1 MQLTLTLVG
10 VALIVLFLLL
20 EAGLRLLFGFG
31 NPLLYLGDPQ
41 IGYLLA
47 PNQKTRRFGNHIE
60 INQYSMRSGAITA
73 QRAPDTQR
81 ILIIGDSIVNG
92 GWWTDQQNIISAM
105 LQRDLQNRPITNRA
119 RQTAP
124 PFASPHD
131 DSPTPAAVSR
141 PVIEVL
147 NASANSW
154 GPRNELAY
162 LQRFGCFEAQIVVL
176 VINTDDLFATAPT
189 ALPVG
194 ADRNYPDRKP
204 LLAIAEA
211 VNRFLPPPPVAEAL
225 QAVQAEPGD
234 RVGFN
239 LEAIQQIHTLTQQ
252 SQAQLLLIMTP
263 LLREIGQPGSRDYEI
278 RARQRLSAFVAAEH
292 IPYIDFLP
300 IFNALPQP
308 QALYQDHIH
317 LNPAGNRAV
326 SEQIQQW
333 LDPSS

>member
-1 MQLTLTLVG
+1 MQLTLTVIG
-10 VALIVLFLLL
+10 IALLVLFLLL

-47 PNQKTRRFGNHIE
+47 PNQKTRRFGNRIE

-73 QRAPDTQR
+73 TRSPNTQR

-92 GWWTDQQNIISAM
+92 GWWTDQQNIISEM
-105 LQRDLQNRPITNRA
+105 LQRELQKPSVSVPPIAPNRGGA
-119 RQTAP
+119 SSQT
-124 PFASPHD
+124 SY
-131 DSPTPAAVSR
+131 PA
-141 PVIEVL
+141 IEVL

-194 ADRNYPDRKP
+194 TDRNYPDHKP
-204 LLAIAEA
+204 PLAIVEA
-211 VNRFLPPPPVAEAL
+211 VSRFLPPPPLPAAM

-239 LEAIQQIHTLTQQ
+239 LEAIQQIQVLTQ
-252 SQAQLLLIMTP
+252 SAHARFLLIMTP
-263 LLREIGQPGSRDYEI
+263 LLRELGGSRDYEI
-278 RARQRLSAFVAAEH
+278 KARQRLTAFTQAAN
-292 IPYIDFLP
+292 IPYLDFLP
-300 IFNALPQP
+300 IFNATPSPQT
-308 QALYQDHIH
+308 LYQDHIH
-317 LNPAGNRAV
+317 LNAAGNHLV
-326 SEQIQQW
+326 SEQVQHW
-333 LDPSS
+333 LSTIN